1 MNKKER
7 VELLKETIDN
17 CLFLFEQDEPEMDD
31 FCNYSSCGLKLEE
44 AKDELKE
51 ILSSEEYEQLD
62 EKYTWKFKK

>member
-1 MNKKER
+1 MNKTEK
-7 VELLKETIDN
+7 VKWLKETIDN
-17 CLFLFEQDEPEMDD
+17 CLSFFEDEYEMDD
-31 FCNYSSCGLKLEE
+31 FCNYSSYGLKLEE